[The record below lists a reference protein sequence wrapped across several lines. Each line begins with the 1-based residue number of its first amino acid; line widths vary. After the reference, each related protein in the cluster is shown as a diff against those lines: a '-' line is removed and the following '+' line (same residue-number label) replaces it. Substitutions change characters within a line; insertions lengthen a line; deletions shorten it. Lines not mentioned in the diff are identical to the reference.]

1 MYTDLY
7 KNVPDMSKMVDYLN
21 VGNVLSSTREF
32 VEINARYM
40 GELLDTQ
47 VDLANFC
54 VDSGEKALSAINEV
68 KDFQGLVNKQKELAE
83 EFASKVTGIAERN
96 IKLAQDT
103 GNEIQTL
110 LNRNLKA
117 VNLEVAKPVV
127 KATPKKK
134 AA

>member
-1 MYTDLY
+1 MYADLY

-40 GELLDTQ
+40 GELLDSQ
-47 VDLANFC
+47 VDLVNFY
-54 VDSGEKALSAINEV
+54 VDSGEKALSVINEV
-68 KDFQGLVNKQKELAE
+68 KDYQGLVNKQKELAE
-83 EFASKVTGIAERN
+83 EFASKVTDIAERN

-103 GNEIQTL
+103 GKEIQAL
-110 LNRNLKA
+110 INNNLKA
-117 VNLEVAKPVV
+117 AKAEVAKQV
-127 KATPKKK
+127 KTAAQKK